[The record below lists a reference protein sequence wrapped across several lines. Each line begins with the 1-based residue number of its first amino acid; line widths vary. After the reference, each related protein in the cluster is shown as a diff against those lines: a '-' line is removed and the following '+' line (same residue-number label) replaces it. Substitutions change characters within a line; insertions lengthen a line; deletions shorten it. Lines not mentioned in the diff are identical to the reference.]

1 MSKKRTNR
9 CKSVYRGSQG
19 HSPNF
24 ARTPGPILRCMV
36 LLLATGLTFV
46 AQAQIPAF
54 PGAEGAGAFATGGR
68 GGQAIKVTNLNDS
81 GPGSF
86 REAVVTSGPR
96 IIVFEVSGN
105 IMLQSRLTVREPF
118 ITIAGQTAPGDGIAL
133 VGQQVTIDTHDVII
147 RYIRFRATEL
157 SGTEVDALNDGY
169 NHLNSIIDHCTAS
182 WSVDETLSIYRG
194 RDITVQW
201 CMITESLYHSIH
213 SKGNHGYGGIWGG
226 TNVSFHHNLFAH
238 HSSRT
243 PRFARDAS
251 VDYRN
256 NVIYN
261 WGFNSAYGGERSTMN
276 IINNYCKYGPATDS
290 GSKRY
295 RIFQASDSAS
305 KAYVAGNYV
314 DGYPAVTADN
324 WSGGVQYHGSGNAT
338 EATLRVNTPFDAA
351 PVTTT
356 TAQQAYIDVIADVGV
371 SCPGWDSIDSRI
383 MNEVKGRGG
392 SYGSSYNGGGN
403 GIIDSQ
409 FDLCPGGGDY
419 CWLPVLSST
428 TPPLDT
434 DNDGMPDDWEDACSL
449 DPFDPGDANGDRNG
463 DGYTNI
469 EEYINWLPL
478 KQPDDNQP
486 PVVQL
491 GPNIVA
497 WLGMSGTPG
506 EETTDLVP
514 LNVSDDGL
522 PDQTLTVIWTQV
534 ANGAPNATINP
545 VDQEVTSV
553 TVTSAGVYEFMLTA
567 DDGAKENSD
576 TVEVIVGTDACE
588 ASHMSTGDPYN
599 PADENEDCVVDLR
612 DFTAFIVDNWLD
624 CSDTLTNCGN

>member
-9 CKSVYRGSQG
+9 CKSVRHGNQG

-24 ARTPGPILRCMV
+24 ARTLGPILRCMV
-36 LLLATGLTFV
+36 LLLAAGLASV
-46 AQAQIPAF
+46 AHAQIPAF
-54 PGAEGAGAFATGGR
+54 PGAEGGGAFATGGR
-68 GGQAIKVTNLNDS
+68 GGQVIKVTNLNDS
-81 GPGSF
+81 GPDSF
-86 REAVVTSGPR
+86 REAVVASGPR

-105 IMLQSRLTVREPF
+105 IMLQSRLKIEEPF
-118 ITIAGQTAPGDGIAL
+118 VTIAGQTAPGDGITL

-147 RYIRFRATEL
+147 RYIRFRATEF

-169 NHLNSIIDHCTAS
+169 NHENSIIDHCTAS
-182 WSVDETLSIYRG
+182 WGVDETLSIYRG

-201 CMITESLYHSIH
+201 CMITESLYNSIH

-243 PRFARDAS
+243 PRFAADSS

-261 WGFNSAYGGERSTMN
+261 WGFNSAYGGEGSTMN
-276 IINNYCKYGPATDS
+276 IINNYCKYGPATNS

-324 WSGGVQYHGSGNAT
+324 WSGGVQYHGSGDAT
-338 EATLRVNTPFDAA
+338 EATLRVFTPFDAA
-351 PVTTT
+351 AVTTT
-356 TAQQAYIDVIADVGV
+356 SSQQTYIDVVADVGV

-383 MNEVKGRGG
+383 IDEVKNRGG
-392 SYGSSYNGGGN
+392 SFGSSYNGGGN
-403 GIIDSQ
+403 GIIDSPL
-409 FDLCPGGGDY
+409 DLCPGGVDY
-419 CWLPVLSST
+419 CWLPVLNST
-428 TPPLDT
+428 TPPLDS
-434 DNDGMPDDWEDACSL
+434 DNDAMPDGWEDARSL
-449 DPFDPGDANGDRNG
+449 NPFDPGDANGDRNG

-478 KQPDDNQP
+478 KSPDGNQP
-486 PVVQL
+486 PVVEL

-506 EETTDLVP
+506 EETADLVP

-522 PDQTLTVIWTQV
+522 PDQTLTLTWTQV
-534 ANGAPNATINP
+534 ANGAPNAAINP
-545 VDQEVTSV
+545 VDQEMTSV
-553 TVTSAGVYEFMLTA
+553 TVTVAGVYEFMLTA
-567 DDGAKENSD
+567 SDGAKETRDS
-576 TVEVIVGTDACE
+576 VQVFVGIDPCD

-599 PADENEDCVVDLR
+599 TADENKDCVVDLR
-612 DFTAFIVDNWLD
+612 DFTAFVVDNWLD
-624 CSDTLTNCGN
+624 CSDTLTNCDK